1 MRKADN
7 NVLAQLWLEG
17 CRFHQKARSA
27 DQAPADESSR
37 RLSGQRVNKRKK
49 KFQTFSFGQTQKKR
63 ANDGDV
69 SADDKRFLKKTDKL
83 ISGRIKIIFFLEK

>member
-1 MRKADN
+1 MNLITIGILRKADN

-49 KFQTFSFGQTQKKR
+49 KNSKHFLLDKHKKKGQ
-63 ANDGDV
+63 
-69 SADDKRFLKKTDKL
+69 
-83 ISGRIKIIFFLEK
+83 